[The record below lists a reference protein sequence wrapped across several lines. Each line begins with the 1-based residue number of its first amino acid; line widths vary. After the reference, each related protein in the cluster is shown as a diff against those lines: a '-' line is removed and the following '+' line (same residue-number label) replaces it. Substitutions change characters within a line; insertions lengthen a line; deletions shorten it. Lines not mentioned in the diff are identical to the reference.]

1 MTGKRILT
9 GDRPTGHLHLGHFV
23 GSLENRIKLQNEGNE
38 VFIIIADYQVLTD
51 RLETKEV
58 ESNVVELLLD
68 YLACGINPDRSVI
81 FLQSHV
87 PALSNYLC
95 LSI

>member
-23 GSLENRIKLQNEGNE
+23 GSLENRIKLQNVSNE

-51 RLETKEV
+51 RLEPKEV
-58 ESNVVELLLD
+58 
-68 YLACGINPDRSVI
+68 
-81 FLQSHV
+81 
-87 PALSNYLC
+87 
-95 LSI
+95 